1 MIIEIFENVA
11 RLPDIDDNSAIA
23 VRAIQAGTTV
33 KCHDKE
39 ILISNSIPLAHR
51 FAVKTILEGEF
62 LYSWGQPF
70 GKALTTIH
78 PGDYLCNAMV
88 LEEFAKRSMASQFP
102 SSPNF
107 ENYIRPVDLNKDLK
121 LGKQVLFSEEQK
133 FFAGFDRGI
142 RGVGTRNYIIV
153 LGTSARTAGFVN
165 NLTTSFNKNSATRPF
180 TFYPNVDGVVPIA
193 HTEGATEESPN
204 NKTLILRTLSGFFI
218 HSNVGAVLS
227 VDFGDEVIN
236 NQALKDYLIKFHY
249 PLDEVLHQFF
259 RIDTSY
265 EDALTRAKELIEQWL
280 PRVNRFK
287 RSPQPLS
294 KVKMALQCGGSDAF
308 SGVSGN
314 PLASWIGRE
323 IIRYGGV
330 ANLAETDELIGS
342 EGYVLKNVR
351 SLEVARKFLSVS
363 ERFKN
368 WTNRHGHSAEGN
380 PSGGNVYRGLYNIAI
395 KSIGAARK
403 RHPDVRLDHVIE
415 YAEPMKE
422 PGFYFMDSPG
432 NDPESIA
439 GQVAS
444 GANLIYFITGN
455 GAITNF
461 PFVPTLK
468 IMTTTERFDLLHG
481 DIDINAGRY
490 LEGESLDSLGKEA
503 LELTLRVLSGEK
515 SAGEKA
521 GHSQVNLWRNW
532 YLDETL
538 DLSSLQTEDLLPG
551 IPLPLRY
558 QKCNTPIQ
566 YEAIRSN
573 KGHQADRVGVILPTS
588 LCASEIAKILADR
601 LNQQAID
608 QNQQISR
615 FVALPHTEGCGSSG
629 GNNIDALV
637 RTNLSH
643 LLHPNV
649 ALAVSLEHGCEK
661 THNAY
666 MRRELE
672 KRGGDAEQVGWFS
685 IQLDGGIENVLEKA
699 ISWCQSHPALCE
711 GRIETVD
718 AKGLRVGLLTRGP
731 LPDFLQSTLT
741 IFCQKLLDG
750 GLSVI
755 VPENSSVLL
764 NRVSQE
770 ILADL
775 PQPTLAYGQ
784 QAQVSGFH
792 VMASAAATLEET
804 LTGIG
809 GSGAQVVFTFLK
821 NLPISSHPML
831 AVVQVTWSGNRHNP
845 FQEDFDMILPQDPQ
859 QGSEQ
864 LLGMLKAVLSR
875 KYMPKNN
882 ARLNHIY
889 QVSRGMRGISL

>member
-1 MIIEIFENVA
+1 MIRELFENIA
-11 RLPDIDDNSAIA
+11 RLPDTGDNSAIA
-23 VRAIQAGTTV
+23 VKAIETGTIV
-33 KCHDKE
+33 KYQDKE
-39 ILISNSIPLAHR
+39 IVISNTIPLAHR
-51 FAVKTILEGEF
+51 FAVKTILQGDF
-62 LYSWGQPF
+62 IYSWGQPF
-70 GKALTTIH
+70 GRALCTIY
-78 PGDYLCNAMV
+78 PGDYLCNTMV

-107 ENYIRPVDLNKDLK
+107 ENYIRPVNLDKDLK
-121 LGKQVLFSEEQK
+121 IGEQVLPCEEQK
-133 FFAGFDRGI
+133 NFAGFDRGL

-153 LGTSARTAGFVN
+153 LGTSARSAGFVS
-165 NLTTSFNKNSATRPF
+165 NLAASFNENSTTQHF
-180 TFYPNVDGVVPIA
+180 TQYPNIDGVVPIA

-204 NKTLILRTLSGFFI
+204 NKVLILRTLSGFFV
-218 HSNVGAVLS
+218 HANVGAVLS

-236 NQALKDYLIKFHY
+236 NLALKDYLEKHHY
-249 PLDEVLHQFF
+249 PLHDVLHQFF
-259 RIDTSY
+259 KIDTSF
-265 EDALTRAKELIEQWL
+265 EEALYGAKELIKQWL
-280 PRVNRFK
+280 PQVNRFQ
-287 RSPQPLS
+287 RTPHSLS
-294 KVKMALQCGGSDAF
+294 KIKIALQCGGSDAF

-314 PLASWIGRE
+314 PLASWMGRE
-323 IIRYGGV
+323 IIRNGGA

-342 EGYVLKNVR
+342 EAYVLKNVR
-351 SLEVARKFLSVS
+351 NREVAEKFLAVS
-363 ERFKN
+363 DRFKN

-380 PSGGNVYRGLYNIAI
+380 PSGGNIFRGLYNIAI

-415 YAEPMKE
+415 YAEPMTE

-490 LEGESLDSLGKEA
+490 LEGESLDSLGAET

-532 YLDETL
+532 YLDQSTN
-538 DLSSLQTEDLLPG
+538 LSSLQSEDLLPG
-551 IPLPLRY
+551 NPLPLRY
-558 QKCNTPIQ
+558 QIRTNPIQ
-566 YEAIRSN
+566 YKAIHSK
-573 KGHQADRVGVILPTS
+573 KGYQADRVGLVLPTS
-588 LCASEIAKILADR
+588 LCAGEIAKMLANR
-601 LNQQAID
+601 LNQQEIGQD
-608 QNQQISR
+608 QRISR

-629 GNNIDALV
+629 GSNIETLV

-666 MRRELE
+666 MRQELE

-685 IQLDGGIENVLEKA
+685 IQLDGGIDNVLEKA
-699 ISWCQSHPALCE
+699 ISWCQSHPAHSESHLE
-711 GRIETVD
+711 MVD
-718 AKGLRVGLLTRGP
+718 AKEIRVGLLTRGL
-731 LPDFLQSTLT
+731 LPDFLESTLSL
-741 IFCQKLLDG
+741 FCQRLLDG

-755 VPENSSVLL
+755 VPENSSLL
-764 NRVSQE
+764 SVPLSQS
-770 ILADL
+770 ILVDP

-784 QAQVSGFH
+784 QVQAPGFH
-792 VMASAAATLEET
+792 VMVSAAATLEET

-809 GSGAQVVFTFLK
+809 GSGTQVLFTFLK
-821 NLPISSHPML
+821 NRPIGSHPMIP
-831 AVVQVTWSGNRHNP
+831 VVQATWSANRHNP
-845 FQEDFDMILPQDPQ
+845 FQDDFDLILPQDPQ
-859 QGSEQ
+859 QGSKQ
-864 LLGMLKAVLSR
+864 LLGILKAVLSR
-875 KYMPKNN
+875 EYTPKNN
-882 ARLNHIY
+882 ARHNHVY
-889 QVSRGMRGISL
+889 QLSRGMRGISL